1 MNRLSIFDTHCHLV
15 DEKYEASDISAII
28 QAAKNEGINYILN
41 VGYDKKSNEKVIKH
55 LKKFSNLFGS
65 LGLHPNSFDD
75 LREENLE

>member
-41 VGYDKKSNEKVIKH
+41 VGYDKKSNESAKYEIYPIIIA
-55 LKKFSNLFGS
+55 FSPPLI
-65 LGLHPNSFDD
+65 L
-75 LREENLE
+75 